1 MDMSINQR
9 LANFLYEKKISQEE
23 LRIKL
28 GLKTRQQVSNW
39 LNCRDHIP
47 DKHLMGIIRLFP
59 ELNANWLIREIGSP
73 LIDQKS
79 LRQINRNEFG
89 FCEECL
95 EKDKEIETLK
105 TLLLKK
111 EEEIEK
117 KEKEMR
123 ESCREL
129 GKMEERLSQF
139 EKVSKYCFS
148 LFSSSIFV
156 ASKEN
161 RRDDK
166 TKSHDSELVVAPVEL
181 RNKR

>member
-95 EKDKEIETLK
+95 EKDKEIENLK
-105 TLLLKK
+105 NNIKK
-111 EEEIEK
+111 SEEEK
-117 KEKEMR
+117 QNK
-123 ESCREL
+123 
-129 GKMEERLSQF
+129 
-139 EKVSKYCFS
+139 
-148 LFSSSIFV
+148 SSSFF
-156 ASKEN
+156 
-161 RRDDK
+161 
-166 TKSHDSELVVAPVEL
+166 TKLK
-181 RNKR
+181 NITKK

>member
-123 ESCREL
+123 ESCRGECQTAGL
-129 GKMEERLSQF
+129 YRQPGTAGTCHCLQRAD
-139 EKVSKYCFS
+139 
-148 LFSSSIFV
+148 SIH
-156 ASKEN
+156 EN
-161 RRDDK
+161 GSGGYR
-166 TKSHDSELVVAPVEL
+166 
-181 RNKR
+181 

>member
-1 MDMSINQR
+1 MPGSH
-9 LANFLYEKKISQEE
+9 
-23 LRIKL
+23 
-28 GLKTRQQVSNW
+28 TRQASDGNYPS
-39 LNCRDHIP
+39 IP
-47 DKHLMGIIRLFP
+47 GTK
-59 ELNANWLIREIGSP
+59 W
-73 LIDQKS
+73 
-79 LRQINRNEFG
+79 QINRNEFG

-139 EKVSKYCFS
+139 EKV
-148 LFSSSIFV
+148 L
-156 ASKEN
+156 AQKEC
-161 RRDDK
+161 
-166 TKSHDSELVVAPVEL
+166 TH
-181 RNKR
+181 

>member
-1 MDMSINQR
+1 MPGSH
-9 LANFLYEKKISQEE
+9 
-23 LRIKL
+23 
-28 GLKTRQQVSNW
+28 TRQAS
-39 LNCRDHIP
+39 
-47 DKHLMGIIRLFP
+47 

-139 EKVSKYCFS
+139 EKV
-148 LFSSSIFV
+148 L
-156 ASKEN
+156 AQKEC
-161 RRDDK
+161 
-166 TKSHDSELVVAPVEL
+166 TH
-181 RNKR
+181 

>member
-9 LANFLYEKKISQEE
+9 LANFLYEKKISQDE

-139 EKVSKYCFS
+139 EKV
-148 LFSSSIFV
+148 L
-156 ASKEN
+156 AQKEC
-161 RRDDK
+161 
-166 TKSHDSELVVAPVEL
+166 TH
-181 RNKR
+181 

>member
-1 MDMSINQR
+1 MQ
-9 LANFLYEKKISQEE
+9 
-23 LRIKL
+23 
-28 GLKTRQQVSNW
+28 
-39 LNCRDHIP
+39 
-47 DKHLMGIIRLFP
+47 
-59 ELNANWLIREIGSP
+59 IGSP

-139 EKVSKYCFS
+139 EKV
-148 LFSSSIFV
+148 L
-156 ASKEN
+156 AQKEC
-161 RRDDK
+161 
-166 TKSHDSELVVAPVEL
+166 TH
-181 RNKR
+181 

>member
-59 ELNANWLIREIGSP
+59 
-73 LIDQKS
+73 
-79 LRQINRNEFG
+79 
-89 FCEECL
+89 
-95 EKDKEIETLK
+95 K

-139 EKVSKYCFS
+139 EKV
-148 LFSSSIFV
+148 L
-156 ASKEN
+156 AQKEC
-161 RRDDK
+161 
-166 TKSHDSELVVAPVEL
+166 TH
-181 RNKR
+181 

>member
-1 MDMSINQR
+1 
-9 LANFLYEKKISQEE
+9 
-23 LRIKL
+23 
-28 GLKTRQQVSNW
+28 
-39 LNCRDHIP
+39 
-47 DKHLMGIIRLFP
+47 MGIIRLFP

-139 EKVSKYCFS
+139 EKV
-148 LFSSSIFV
+148 L
-156 ASKEN
+156 AQKECTIRIKIHYYLEFKKN
-161 RRDDK
+161 
-166 TKSHDSELVVAPVEL
+166 HFYICCI
-181 RNKR
+181 KRE

>member
-111 EEEIEK
+111 GIKKKSFLSLLHQKRIEK
-117 KEKEMR
+117 MTKQNHMTQNWWWH
-123 ESCREL
+123 
-129 GKMEERLSQF
+129 RLN
-139 EKVSKYCFS
+139 
-148 LFSSSIFV
+148 FV
-156 ASKEN
+156 INDE
-161 RRDDK
+161 
-166 TKSHDSELVVAPVEL
+166 VM
-181 RNKR
+181 